1 MGAVARVGEGRKKK
15 RLWIRVL
22 GSRRRRRVF
31 TGKAKPKLLHQWS
44 RELQGEYDSM
54 AENIFTSQGL
64 GLCKQSFTGLT
75 IKSTCKT
82 GLKTQGLISSEQ

>member
-15 RLWIRVL
+15 KDYGFVCWEA
-22 GSRRRRRVF
+22 GGGGEFSF
-31 TGKAKPKLLHQWS
+31 FYYKAKQKLLHQWS

-75 IKSTCKT
+75 IKKQSAK
-82 GLKTQGLISSEQ
+82 QA